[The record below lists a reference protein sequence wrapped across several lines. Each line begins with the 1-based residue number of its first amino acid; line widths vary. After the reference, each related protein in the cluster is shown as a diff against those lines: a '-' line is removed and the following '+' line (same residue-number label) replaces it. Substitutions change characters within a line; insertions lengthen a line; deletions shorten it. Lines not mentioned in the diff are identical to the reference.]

1 MKILIIYSTRTGV
14 SRACSEMLQKKLR
27 DSFEVSVFDI
37 KDEPP
42 APDGFDVCVIG
53 GSIRMAHIDKRL
65 KAYLKTHA
73 ETLSKK
79 HTALFLCC
87 GFTESFD
94 DYVSLQIPKSIIASL
109 GIHCFGGE
117 MKPDKLKG
125 LDKLVIKTVLS
136 QMRYEEFDD
145 PDPKRSPIPEIL
157 PETIYRLADRI
168 RALL

>member
-1 MKILIIYSTRTGV
+1 MKILIIYSTRAGV
-14 SRACSEMLQKKLR
+14 SRKCSEMLAEKLKG
-27 DSFEVSVFDI
+27 SFEVSVYDI
-37 KDEPP
+37 KDNPP
-42 APDGFDVCVIG
+42 APNDFDVCVVG
-53 GSIRMAHIDKRL
+53 GSIRMARINKRL
-65 KAYLKTHA
+65 KAYLKAHA
-73 ETLSKK
+73 EALSSK

-94 DYVSLQIPKSIIASL
+94 DYVAMQFPKNIIASL

-136 QMRYEEFDD
+136 QIKYEEFDD